1 MIWSENF
8 GEIGYHFENRDSQGE
23 KRGVAPLY
31 PYPARRRQQ
40 NPIFHARN
48 NWNSSEETTGFVIGA
63 RAILSFSPLL
73 LLPVLICLSLSLV
86 SRRRRGEKRNGR
98 EGARCASRYVY
109 VLRARGPLREL
120 ARGWPTGTDWTREPR
135 SPRPRATSH
144 WPTHDLDRAARP
156 LPSPPPTS
164 AFCVTG
170 PATALA
176 YPLHSCLLSFPPLL
190 PPSRVFLQLSYL
202 SLERESFENFGR
214 IISGWNPFLTWGRFW
229 EKYDEKIVSHSLKF
243 IRARKRR
250 RFVSRGTL
258 RGWTDI
264 DRWERGRKRE
274 RDELMVASE

>member
-73 LLPVLICLSLSLV
+73 LLPVLLCLSLSLV
-86 SRRRRGEKRNGR
+86 SRRWRGEKRNGR
-98 EGARCASRYVY
+98 EGACCASRYVY

-135 SPRPRATSH
+135 SPRPRATSY

-202 SLERESFENFGR
+202 SREREREFREFWTNNFWLESLSYMGKILRKVWWEN
-214 IISGWNPFLTWGRFW
+214 RFAFVEIHSR
-229 EKYDEKIVSHSLKF
+229 EKTTKIRVSWHVTRMDGYRSVRKTEKE
-243 IRARKRR
+243 RKRR
-250 RFVSRGTL
+250 ADG
-258 RGWTDI
+258 G
-264 DRWERGRKRE
+264 
-274 RDELMVASE
+274 